1 VPTPH
6 EILLA
11 VVLPAIISTLLA
23 ALGAWRTW
31 TWAMPLAAGIA
42 FIVSYAS
49 FNVPKLKP
57 TDGSDWLFWLAI
69 PLTLLATLD
78 GIFGK
83 RWGLILAG
91 FAGVMVAVL
100 IHPLINP
107 KVPDSPTPRTLWTMA
122 IITALTT
129 IALAAIADVAQRRLG
144 SLWIILAFCIATG
157 GVGVVILSSNL
168 HTTGLYGIA
177 ASSALGPIA
186 LFAIRLNAAR
196 SMAIFAAPLLA
207 SLLIIGRFYPD
218 PGVSWTNF
226 TVLLASPALLLI
238 GAFLPLK
245 RQWLRGLIALLAVTI
260 AVAAVTAPTA
270 QAAKKAAGEDTIND
284 PYK

>member
-1 VPTPH
+1 
-6 EILLA
+6 
-11 VVLPAIISTLLA
+11 
-23 ALGAWRTW
+23 
-31 TWAMPLAAGIA
+31 MPLAAGIA

-78 GIFGK
+78 GLLGK
-83 RWGLILAG
+83 RWGLIPAG
-91 FAGVMVAVL
+91 FAGVMAAVL
-100 IHPLINP
+100 IFPLINP
-107 KVPDSPTPRTLWTMA
+107 KVPDSPTSQTLWTMA
-122 IITALTT
+122 ILSALAS
-129 IALAAIADVAQRRLG
+129 IALAAIADFAQRRLG
-144 SLWIILAFCIATG
+144 SLWIILGFCIATG
-157 GVGVVILSSNL
+157 GAGVVILSSNL

-177 ASSALGPIA
+177 AAAALGPVA
-186 LFAIRLNAAR
+186 LLAMRLNAAR
-196 SMAIFAAPLLA
+196 SIAIFAAPLLA
-207 SLLIIGRFYPD
+207 ALLVIGRFYPE

-226 TVLLASPALLLI
+226 TVLLAAPALLLI

-245 RQWLRGLIALLAVTI
+245 KQWLRGAIALLAVTI

-270 QAAKKAAGEDTIND
+270 QAAKKAAGEDTLSD